1 MADTNIAGGVPMSL
15 EQMRE
20 YLQEHYGVPIALR
33 EQGANTVQCP
43 YCHGKHHA
51 TETGHQE
58 ARCEEDNFG
67 SGIVIG
73 NRYFIKNYGYT
84 VAEYIR
90 GDKTNQLVVSE
101 FRD

>member
-1 MADTNIAGGVPMSL
+1 MSL

-20 YLQEHYGVPIALR
+20 YLQEHYGIPIALR

-43 YCHGKHHA
+43 YCHGKHRA

-58 ARCEEDNFG
+58 AGCEDDFG

-73 NRYFIKNYGYT
+73 NRHFVKNYGYT

-90 GDKTNQLVVSE
+90 GDKANELVVPGNLV
-101 FRD
+101 D